1 MELVARSLL
10 EDFGRLKKSEIR
22 ASWHTGKHQL
32 DATYVGLTADEAENR
47 QVALSSLALK
57 WNYQFLP
64 DWLSTSEFQ
73 FDTSV
78 GEASKFE
85 FGLEYA
91 NECVIVDFSASRR
104 FATSTT
110 LTDKTEFGLSVE
122 LAGFSTGVRNIKKS
136 RHCGAS

>member
-1 MELVARSLL
+1 
-10 EDFGRLKKSEIR
+10 
-22 ASWHTGKHQL
+22 
-32 DATYVGLTADEAENR
+32 
-47 QVALSSLALK
+47 LSSLALK

-73 FDTSV
+73 FDTSI

-104 FATSTT
+104 FATSAT
-110 LTDKTEFGLSVE
+110 LTDKTEFGL
-122 LAGFSTGVRNIKKS
+122 TGWIFYRRQKHKEKPSMRRIINEV
-136 RHCGAS
+136 